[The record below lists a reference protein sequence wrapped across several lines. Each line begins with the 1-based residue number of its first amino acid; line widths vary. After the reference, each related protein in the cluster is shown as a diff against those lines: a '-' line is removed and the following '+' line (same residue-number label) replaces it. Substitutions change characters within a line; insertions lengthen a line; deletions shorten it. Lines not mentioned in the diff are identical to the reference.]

1 MKRNLFGILTTLTL
15 ALLISVPLSA
25 QTIAIANVPFDFTV
39 GQTQLPAGTYDISP
53 LAHGAIVIRNGN
65 TAKSVMSIFRWED
78 ARKGDSTT
86 KLVFHKYGDKYFLSQ
101 VARGHGNG
109 VLQLPTSK
117 LEEEVRVASSSA
129 PQKTVVAAK

>member
-1 MKRNLFGILTTLTL
+1 MKRNLFGILTTLTF